1 VTRWTPARVRE
12 ALGLPATA
20 QDSASAG
27 RSGEPPA
34 KQGISQVSPSGVTE
48 PTFTRVLTDTRSI
61 EPGALFVALVG
72 ERYDGHDYLPAAV
85 AAGATGV
92 VVREGTEVPAG
103 VAAFPVRD
111 TLEAFGLLARARRRE
126 IAGPVIAVTGTN
138 GKTSTKEMLAA
149 VLGTRYRVYATRANL
164 NNLVGVPTT
173 ILEAPDDTDALVVEA
188 GANLPGEIA
197 RYREII
203 EPSLVVVTNAVQG
216 HLEGFGSLGG
226 VVAEKLGLTDG
237 VPLAIVGTDPPG
249 LAEGARRRARAVR
262 TAGLR
267 DADLVPDQVE
277 LGADARASLTFGN
290 ARFTLAARGLHQADN
305 ATRVWA
311 VVEALDLDRSASAR
325 ALERFAIPGGRGD
338 LIEQG
343 GLTILNDCYNAN
355 PQSFRAAIATARALR
370 NGRRLVFI
378 AGTMRELGPDAPALH
393 AEIAAALVEL
403 APELLAA
410 VGEFVPALAPYA
422 GVLGDRLVTAPDP
435 VALGPL
441 VAARLRGGEVVVLK
455 ASRGVALERIL
466 PALTNRATPPR

>member
-1 VTRWTPARVRE
+1 
-12 ALGLPATA
+12 
-20 QDSASAG
+20 
-27 RSGEPPA
+27 
-34 KQGISQVSPSGVTE
+34 
-48 PTFTRVLTDTRSI
+48 VLTDTRAI

-72 ERYDGHDYLPAAV
+72 ERFDGHDYLDAAV

-92 VVREGTEVPAG
+92 VVREGARVPAG
-103 VAAFPVRD
+103 VTAFHVPD
-111 TLEAFGLLARARRRE
+111 TLRAFGLLARARRRE
-126 IAGPVIAVTGTN
+126 ITGPVIGVTGTN

-149 VLGTRYRVYATRANL
+149 VLGTRFRVYATRANL

-173 ILEAPDDTDALVVEA
+173 ILEAPDDADALVVEA

-203 EPSLVVVTNAVQG
+203 EPSLVLITNAVQG

-226 VVAEKLGLTDG
+226 VVAEKVSLADG
-237 VPLAIVGTDPPG
+237 VPLAIVGTEPPA
-249 LAEGARRRARAVR
+249 LAKEARHRAGAVR
-262 TAGLR
+262 TAALER
-267 DADLVPDQVE
+267 ADLMPDRVE
-277 LGADARASLTFGN
+277 LGPDARPVLTFGD

-311 VVEALDLDRSASAR
+311 VVEALDLDRQAAAR
-325 ALERFAIPGGRGD
+325 ALERFAIPGGRGE
-338 LIEQG
+338 LLEQA

-378 AGTMRELGPDAPALH
+378 AGTMRELGEDAPALH
-393 AEIAAALVEL
+393 AEIAAALVALE
-403 APELLAA
+403 PEVLAA

-422 GVLGDRLVTAPDP
+422 DRLGDRLVTAPDP
-435 VALGPL
+435 IALGPL
-441 VAARLRGGEVVVLK
+441 VAARLHGGEVVVLK

-466 PALTNRATPPR
+466 PALTTRATPPR

>member
-138 GKTSTKEMLAA
+138 GKTSTKEMLAVA
-149 VLGTRYRVYATRANL
+149 LGTRFVTYATRANL
-164 NNLVGVPTT
+164 NNLVGVPLT
-173 ILEAPDDTDALVVEA
+173 ILESPPETEALVVEA

-203 EPSLVVVTNAVQG
+203 RPDVVVITNAVAG
-216 HLEGFGSLGG
+216 HLEGFGSMEG
-226 VVAEKLGLTDG
+226 VLEEKLSLSADVELAVVG
-237 VPLAIVGTDPPG
+237 VDPPA
-249 LAEGARRRARAVR
+249 LAEGARRRARRAMPCGSGRSRRSWDSTSTGSR
-262 TAGLR
+262 TR
-267 DADLVPDQVE
+267 
-277 LGADARASLTFGN
+277 
-290 ARFTLAARGLHQADN
+290 
-305 ATRVWA
+305 
-311 VVEALDLDRSASAR
+311 
-325 ALERFAIPGGRGD
+325 
-338 LIEQG
+338 
-343 GLTILNDCYNAN
+343 
-355 PQSFRAAIATARALR
+355 
-370 NGRRLVFI
+370 
-378 AGTMRELGPDAPALH
+378 
-393 AEIAAALVEL
+393 
-403 APELLAA
+403 
-410 VGEFVPALAPYA
+410 
-422 GVLGDRLVTAPDP
+422 
-435 VALGPL
+435 
-441 VAARLRGGEVVVLK
+441 
-455 ASRGVALERIL
+455 
-466 PALTNRATPPR
+466 

>member
-1 VTRWTPARVRE
+1 VTHWTTARVRD
-12 ALGLPATA
+12 ALGLPAPA
-20 QDSASAG
+20 Q
-27 RSGEPPA
+27 SG
-34 KQGISQVSPSGVTE
+34 PSDREAARGAAE
-48 PTFTRVLTDTRSI
+48 ATFTRVLTDTRAV

-72 ERYDGHDYLPAAV
+72 ERFDGHDYLDAAV

-92 VVREGTEVPAG
+92 VVRAGARVPAG
-103 VAAFPVRD
+103 VAAFHVPD
-111 TLEAFGLLARARRRE
+111 TLRAFGLLARARRRE
-126 IAGPVIAVTGTN
+126 IPGPVIAVTGTN

-149 VLGTRYRVYATRANL
+149 VLGTRFRVYATRANL

-173 ILEAPDDTDALVVEA
+173 ILEAPDDADALVVEA

-203 EPSLVVVTNAVQG
+203 EPSLVLITNAVQG

-226 VVAEKLGLTDG
+226 VVAEKVSLADG
-237 VPLAIVGTDPPG
+237 VPLAIVGIDPPA
-249 LAEGARRRARAVR
+249 LAEEARRRARAVR
-262 TAGLR
+262 TAALER
-267 DADLVPDQVE
+267 ADLVPDRVE
-277 LGADARASLTFGN
+277 LGPDARPVLTFGE

-311 VVEALDLDRSASAR
+311 VVEALGLDRQAAAR
-325 ALERFAIPGGRGD
+325 ALERFAIPAGRGE
-338 LIEQG
+338 LLEQG

-378 AGTMRELGPDAPALH
+378 AGTMRELGEDAPALH
-393 AEIAAALVEL
+393 AEIAAALVAL
-403 APELLAA
+403 DPELLGA
-410 VGEFVPALAPYA
+410 VGDFVPALAPYA
-422 GVLGDRLVTAPDP
+422 ARLGDRLVTAPDP
-435 VALGPL
+435 IELGPL
-441 VAARLRGGEVVVLK
+441 VAARLHGGEVVVLK